1 MSSPLI
7 VGVGGSTREGSSSEQ
22 VLRACLDV
30 AQARGARTQLVGAQ
44 ALRLAP
50 YEPGLVVAGQPE
62 VELVEAVREADGVI
76 LASPGYHGGISGL
89 VKNGLDY
96 IEELRGDRRP
106 YLDGRAVGCIAC
118 AAGWQA
124 ANSTLAALRAVVHA
138 LRGWPTPVGVAINTA
153 DVVWEPSGLPQDA
166 QLQLQLQLLVSQVL
180 GFAERWAG
188 DGPADV
194 AG

>member
-30 AQARGARTQLVGAQ
+30 AQERGARTRLVGAQ